1 MKAAIARK
9 QEPVFDVNS
18 IIAGAAK
25 PKTNGSKSK
34 VPEVSVPPETQELML
49 EVRKIKEEI
58 ESLESIFS
66 MKEAQL
72 IEQVSPLREDLCL
85 QGYVSSIKIPD
96 TENQLST
103 LSWKDAY
110 SKVDIGNAE
119 TLSNIVGSKY
129 PEYFATQLD
138 ITVRDTSEASLSEL
152 IQLVGP
158 EQFAKFFEVE
168 RNIKPTPRYTTEF
181 FTAFKPEERT
191 ALKSIVRQYKPALK
205 VK

>member
-1 MKAAIARK
+1 MKAATAK
-9 QEPVFDVNS
+9 QQVPSFDVNS
-18 IIAGAAK
+18 IISGAAK

-34 VPEVSVPPETQELML
+34 VPEISVPPETQELMT

-72 IEQVSPLREDLCL
+72 IERVSPIREDLCL
-85 QGYVSSIKIPD
+85 QGYISSIKIPD
-96 TENQLST
+96 TENRLST

-119 TLSNIVGSKY
+119 TLSNIIGSKY
-129 PEYFATQLD
+129 PEYFATQLN
-138 ITVRDTSEASLSEL
+138 ITVRDTSEGSLSEL

-168 RNIKPTPRYTTEF
+168 RHIKPTSRYTTEF
-181 FTAFKPEERT
+181 FTAFKPEERI